1 MGNDPNKFIGL
12 HITNEDKNKVLNE
25 QKSEE
30 FFKIY
35 QNYSLK
41 NGFLTSEDFNKLIKI
56 EEDKILEEVYD
67 IFTSKKGKMYFND
80 LKNFYI
86 SFTNDKLKSVL
97 LSFLLFGRVG
107 KVQKN
112 IYINNLTQFI
122 NINDDFLILGSD
134 NFLKSIISNDKGSLY
149 TPISFAKN
157 YIAGYFKDKDI
168 YYDKNLFI
176 KNSNDYI
183 EKKKFNF
190 YLFKEVIPSSTIG
203 NKKIYE
209 LEQNKYIYVCDCLL
223 ENTNK
228 NIDEGDELEEMRDY
242 FIRDKATKNGHLLFS
257 DFETIM
263 KEIRVNQKLI
273 DLVIKFLKIYTMK
286 DYMNFK
292 DFKNL
297 MSNIY
302 TRQSFKHK
310 KNYLFKMLLTICNEK
325 SSIKATQLLEI
336 LQIENKEY
344 KLSGTINEKSFE
356 SFKDPI
362 INSEIDTFIGYM
374 DNLGLLP
381 YIKYNVKPI
390 GQELKK
396 KIINFILENR
406 TAEEYLIENFDKN
419 SSFYPINMDFW
430 KSIVEPG
437 EIPDV
442 FVNNSKI
449 AEEDKIYYMQ
459 NNENEDDKDQ
469 NKNVPRKKEIKIG
482 KLQEDLEY
490 GKHYV
495 IICGELFQ
503 KISDNFEFDYLIK
516 LDKVTKYLPNMK
528 KEEDSHK
535 EKASSEKKDKIIE
548 EKLEINKERNC
559 LSKKGNEKNCIKEYI
574 VDFYPVKI
582 IQMTM
587 TKLINYCEKEKK
599 ILDDKKEQ
607 EEWEK
612 KSKEEKEKILKEQ
625 EITKKNIEIRSKQY
639 MESVNKLQNLMI
651 KGGIEKSLY
660 DEKIKILNEQYKD
673 IFEDENEET
682 SEVTKLKKSEFFEIL
697 KIILKDI
704 VSSNKSKLQKQS
716 RYSTLTELKDIL
728 IYFNNNLKSDK
739 FNLMYYTLENK
750 FIIPKDEASLI
761 ENRIKE
767 FALVIIDIKNN
778 EGESNLSILERN
790 EKNKKEEKKETSGG
804 DIEDKVKN
812 IFEPEILSKDEL
824 KKIKNNINEKEK
836 LKKQQRKKNDEKNEE
851 KNEEEEPK
859 EQSEEIQ
866 EKEIR
871 PPYGIPNFGNTCY
884 FNSINQI
891 FFNLPILQQLFMSP
905 KLKYFINKNNEYGF
919 RGKFISAFIQLY
931 QLKPSKIE
939 EYSKNLKILVGKIKD
954 TFNNH
959 EQQDANE
966 YLNFILETLHEE
978 LNLKSKKRYIV
989 AKEENSKYNSEE
1001 ELGDIA
1007 WANSLRRNVSFID
1020 SIFMFQLKSNL
1031 TCKKCGTKKINFE
1044 TNYVLDL
1051 PLSLCKMVTVNI
1063 NLYRLPFKYK
1073 VYYDKINKDFSD
1085 YTKLEENKDKNIIE
1099 NLWSY
1104 YAIKLN
1110 YEQKLNHSVSVKFGV
1125 DFERQKSIEDIIKL
1139 IRSISL
1145 LELEQEDCD
1154 MNKEQEITEYKIKHY
1169 TEFIV
1174 YNSDR
1179 SRIIKNDSNIG
1190 ELVDVHDKIR
1200 LNIYEILNTNGLSL
1214 IRQNKEIKEN
1224 LDNKNKIYNF
1234 NLFSYKFK
1242 KKGISKLKDYEKT
1255 IESSYKNKNNIKNNS
1270 NSKTNKEGK
1279 DEEDTKSTI
1288 SASTQGET
1296 PMEENKNILN
1306 IISINDKLNYYEK
1319 EILDNNI
1326 NIKNTKKA
1334 HKTKFF
1340 SEYLI
1345 PIVHYKRNTSPGRSF
1360 LFVDF
1365 YHSSI
1370 KDFPQQFLI
1379 FNNSNHQQ
1387 ITPKYLY
1394 NYIWD
1399 YNSLYMNH
1407 PNKKTNKFWFNID
1420 FNSKSYT
1427 KKCFPFVIR
1436 IVKKNKKYSF
1446 NFQCSNC
1453 QWYNFCIG
1461 CILYPDD
1468 DKFLEIKSDSIIFV
1482 DWCNS
1487 LIKEEFDSSNFS
1499 IKEFSNEE
1507 ITKCIESKAKND
1519 KSKQYQSIKDCFD
1532 LFFEKESLEDP
1543 LSCNVCG
1550 VPQNFIKNYEIDKLP
1565 YVLILSLKRF
1575 KYNENIN
1582 FKLKQ
1587 LITYPITDFELKNK
1601 KYDLYGVV
1609 YHFGSINSGHYTCAI
1624 KYKNRWVMCDDR
1636 RLFEIEEEN
1645 VMSSSAYLL
1654 FYISK
1659 ESINNNSYYNSLSSL
1674 MQHIVIDKNK
1684 KEYKFEDNNF
1694 FKGEPVNT
1702 PYGEGYIMEDYIEDF
1717 NPEEN
1722 LKKSKEEKTPDRNNK
1737 SNNGLVK
1744 VKFDFGTGVVYKDGI
1759 EKQILDDIN

>member
-41 NGFLTSEDFNKLIKI
+41 NGFLTSDDFNKLIKI
-56 EEDKILEEVYD
+56 EEDKILEEVFD

-80 LKNFYI
+80 LKNFYV
-86 SFTNDKLKSVL
+86 SFTNEKLKSVL

-157 YIAGYFKDKDI
+157 YLVGYFKDKDNI
-168 YYDKNLFI
+168 YCDKNLFI
-176 KNSNDYI
+176 KNTNAYI
-183 EKKKFNF
+183 DKKKFNF

-209 LEQNKYIYVCDCLL
+209 LKQNKYTYVCDCLL
-223 ENTNK
+223 ENTNQSL
-228 NIDEGDELEEMRDY
+228 DEGDELEEMRNY
-242 FIRDKATKNGHLLFS
+242 FIKDKASKNGHLLFS

-273 DLVIKFLKIYTMK
+273 DLVIKFLRIYTMK
-286 DYMNFK
+286 DYMNFE

-325 SSIKATQLLEI
+325 SSIRESQLLEI
-336 LQIENKEY
+336 LQIENKDY

-356 SFKDPI
+356 SLKDPI

-396 KIINFILENR
+396 KIINFILNNR

-419 SSFYPINMDFW
+419 NSFYPINIDFW

-449 AEEDKIYYMQ
+449 AEEDKIYYIQ
-459 NNENEDDKDQ
+459 NNENKEDEKEQ
-469 NKNVPRKKEIKIG
+469 NKNVSGKKEIKIG

-495 IICGELFQ
+495 IICDDLFQ
-503 KISDNFEFDYLIK
+503 KILDNFEFDYLIK
-516 LDKVTKYLPNMK
+516 LNKVTKYLPNIK
-528 KEEDSHK
+528 KREDTLK
-535 EKASSEKKDKIIE
+535 ENESSDKKDKIIE
-548 EKLEINKERNC
+548 EKLIINKERNF
-559 LSKKGNEKNCIKEYI
+559 LFKKGNEKNGIKEYV

-587 TKLINYCEKEKK
+587 AKLINYCQKEKK

-612 KSKEEKEKILKEQ
+612 KSKEEKEKILKKQ
-625 EITKKNIEIRSKQY
+625 EITKRNIEIRSKQY
-639 MESVNKLQNLMI
+639 LENVNKLQNLMI

-660 DEKIKILNEQYKD
+660 DEKIKILSEQYKD
-673 IFEDENEET
+673 IFEDEKEEI
-682 SEVTKLKKSEFFEIL
+682 SEITKLKKSEFFEIL
-697 KIILKDI
+697 KIKLKEI

-716 RYSTLTELKDIL
+716 RYSTLTELKGIL
-728 IYFNNNLKSDK
+728 INFNNNLKSDI

-750 FIIPKDEASLI
+750 FIIPKDDASLI
-761 ENRIKE
+761 ENGIKE

-790 EKNKKEEKKETSGG
+790 EKNKKEEKKETLNNYS
-804 DIEDKVKN
+804 EDKN
-812 IFEPEILSKDEL
+812 LFEPEILSKEEL
-824 KKIKNNINEKEK
+824 KKIKDNINEKEK
-836 LKKQQRKKNDEKNEE
+836 LKKQQRKKSGEKNEE
-851 KNEEEEPK
+851 KNAEESN
-859 EQSEEIQ
+859 EQSDEVQ
-866 EKEIR
+866 EKDIR

-891 FFNLPILQQLFMSP
+891 FFNLPILQQLFLNQ

-919 RGKFISAFIQLY
+919 RGKFISTFIQLY

-939 EYSKNLKILVGKIKD
+939 EYSKNLKILVGKIKE

-966 YLNFILETLHEE
+966 YLNFLLETLHEE

-989 AKEENSKYNSEE
+989 AKEENYKYNSEE

-1051 PLSLCKMVTVNI
+1051 PLSLCKMVTINI

-1073 VYYDKINKDFSD
+1073 VYYDKINKTFSD
-1085 YTKLEENKDKNIIE
+1085 YTKLEENKDKSILD
-1099 NLWSY
+1099 NLWTY
-1104 YAIKLN
+1104 YAINLN
-1110 YEQKLNHSVSVKFGV
+1110 YEQKLNHSVAIKFGF
-1125 DFERQKSIEDIIKL
+1125 DFERQKLIEDIIKL
-1139 IRSISL
+1139 LRSISL
-1145 LELEQEDCD
+1145 LELEPEEYD
-1154 MNKEQEITEYKIKHY
+1154 MNKEQEIKEYKIKHY
-1169 TEFIV
+1169 TELIV
-1174 YNSDR
+1174 YNSDK
-1179 SRIIKNDSNIG
+1179 SRIIKNESIIG
-1190 ELVDVHDKIR
+1190 EFVDVHDKIH
-1200 LNIYEILNTNGLSL
+1200 LNIYEVLNTNGLNL
-1214 IRQNKEIKEN
+1214 IRQNKENI
-1224 LDNKNKIYNF
+1224 DNKNKIDNF

-1242 KKGISKLKDYEKT
+1242 TKGISKLKDYKKA
-1255 IESSYKNKNNIKNNS
+1255 IENSHKSQYNIKNTS

-1279 DEEDTKSTI
+1279 EKEDTKSTI

-1296 PMEENKNILN
+1296 PIEENKNILN
-1306 IISINDKLNYYEK
+1306 IISINDKFNYYEE

-1326 NIKNTKKA
+1326 NIKNTRKA
-1334 HKTKFF
+1334 HKTKLF
-1340 SEYLI
+1340 SEYII
-1345 PIVHYKRNTSPGRSF
+1345 PIVHYKRNTNPGRSS

-1365 YHSSI
+1365 YHSSL
-1370 KDFPQQFLI
+1370 KEFPQQFLI
-1379 FNNSNHQQ
+1379 FNNSHYKQ

-1427 KKCFPFVIR
+1427 KKCYPFVIR
-1436 IVKKNKKYSF
+1436 IVKKNKKY
-1446 NFQCSNC
+1446 NYNYHCSNC
-1453 QWYNFCIG
+1453 LWYNFCIG

-1487 LIKEEFDSSNFS
+1487 LIKEEIDSSNFS

-1507 ITKCIESKAKND
+1507 IMKCIESKAKND
-1519 KSKQYQSIKDCFD
+1519 KSKQYQSINDCFD
-1532 LFFEKESLEDP
+1532 LFFEKESLEDL
-1543 LSCNVCG
+1543 LSCSMCG
-1550 VPQNFIKNYEIDKLP
+1550 GPQNFIKNYEINKLP

-1587 LITYPITDFELKNK
+1587 LITYPLYNFELKNK

-1645 VMSSSAYLL
+1645 VMSSCAYLL

-1659 ESINNNSYYNSLSSL
+1659 ESINYNSYYNSLSSL

-1717 NPEEN
+1717 KPEEDIKN
-1722 LKKSKEEKTPDRNNK
+1722 NNEGKTPGRNDK

-1759 EKQILDDIN
+1759 ERQILDDIN

>member
-12 HITNEDKNKVLNE
+12 HITNEDRNKVLNE

-30 FFKIY
+30 FFQIY
-35 QNYSLK
+35 QNFSLK
-41 NGFLTSEDFNKLIKI
+41 NGFLTSEDLNKLIKI
-56 EEDKILEEVYD
+56 EEDKILEEIFE

-86 SFTNDKLKSVL
+86 SFTNNKLKSVV

-107 KVQKN
+107 KVLKN

-134 NFLKSIISNDKGSLY
+134 NFLKSIISSDKGSLY

-157 YIAGYFKDKDI
+157 YIAGYFKDKDNI

-176 KNSNDYI
+176 KYSKAYI
-183 EKKKFNF
+183 DQKKFNF
-190 YLFKEVIPSSTIG
+190 SLVKEVIPSSTIG

-209 LEQNKYIYVCDCLL
+209 LEQNKYTYVCDCLL
-223 ENTNK
+223 ENTN
-228 NIDEGDELEEMRDY
+228 NNRDEGDELEEMRSF
-242 FIRDKATKNGHLLFS
+242 FIKDKATKNGHLLFS
-257 DFETIM
+257 DFENIM
-263 KEIRVNQKLI
+263 KELRVNQKLI
-273 DLVIKFLKIYTMK
+273 DLVIKFLKIYTMR
-286 DYMNFK
+286 DYMNFE
-292 DFKNL
+292 DFKNI

-310 KNYLFKMLLTICNEK
+310 KNYLFKMLLTICNERN
-325 SSIKATQLLEI
+325 SIKESQLIEI

-344 KLSGTINEKSFE
+344 KPTGTINEKNFE

-362 INSEIDTFIGYM
+362 INSEIDAFIGYM

-396 KIINFILENR
+396 KIINFILKNR

-419 SSFYPINMDFW
+419 NSFYPINMDFW
-430 KSIVEPG
+430 RSIVEPG

-449 AEEDKIYYMQ
+449 AEEDKIYYIEK
-459 NNENEDDKDQ
+459 NEKKED
-469 NKNVPRKKEIKIG
+469 NKEQSKNIPSQKEIKIG

-495 IICGELFQ
+495 IICDDLFQ
-503 KISDNFEFDYLIK
+503 KIKDNFEFDYLIK
-516 LDKVTKYLPNMK
+516 LDKVTKYLPGAK
-528 KEEDSHK
+528 KEEDSPK
-535 EKASSEKKDKIIE
+535 EKSSSEKEDKIIE
-548 EKLEINKERNC
+548 EKLVINKERN
-559 LSKKGNEKNCIKEYI
+559 LLFKKGNEKDGIKEYV

-582 IQMTM
+582 IQLTM

-625 EITKKNIEIRSKQY
+625 EIAKKNIEIRSKQY
-639 MESVNKLQNLMI
+639 MENVNKLQNLMI

-660 DEKIKILNEQYKD
+660 DEKIKILSEQYKD
-673 IFEDENEET
+673 IFEEEKQEE

-697 KIILKDI
+697 KIKLNDI
-704 VSSNKSKLQKQS
+704 IYSNNRKLQKQS

-728 IYFNNNLKSDK
+728 INFNNHLKSDK

-750 FIIPKDEASLI
+750 FIISKDEASLN
-761 ENRIKE
+761 ENGIKE
-767 FALVIIDIKNN
+767 FALIIIDIKNA

-790 EKNKKEEKKETSGG
+790 EQNKKEEKKEISNNI
-804 DIEDKVKN
+804 IEEKN
-812 IFEPEILSKDEL
+812 ILEPEILSKEEL

-836 LKKQQRKKNDEKNEE
+836 IKKQQRKISDEKNEE
-851 KNEEEEPK
+851 KSQ
-859 EQSEEIQ
+859 EQPEEIK
-866 EKEIR
+866 EKEIM

-891 FFNLPILQQLFMSP
+891 FLNLPILQQLFMNQ

-939 EYSKNLKILVGKIKD
+939 EYSKNLKILVGKIKE
-954 TFNNH
+954 TFNNN

-989 AKEENSKYNSEE
+989 AKEENYKYNTEE
-1001 ELGDIA
+1001 ELGNIA

-1073 VYYDKINKDFSD
+1073 VYYDKINKNFSD
-1085 YTKLEENKDKNIIE
+1085 YTKLEENKDKNILD
-1099 NLWSY
+1099 NLWNY

-1110 YEQKLNHSVSVKFGV
+1110 YEQKVNHSVIIKFEV

-1139 IRSISL
+1139 LRSISL
-1145 LELEQEDCD
+1145 LELEPEECD
-1154 MNKEQEITEYKIKHY
+1154 MNKEQEIIEYRIKHY
-1169 TEFIV
+1169 TDFVV
-1174 YNSDR
+1174 YTSDK
-1179 SRIIKNDSNIG
+1179 SRIIKNDSIIG
-1190 ELVDVHDKIR
+1190 EFVDVHDKIR
-1200 LNIYEILNTNGLSL
+1200 LNIYEVLNTNGLNL
-1214 IRQNKEIKEN
+1214 IRQNKGNKEN

-1242 KKGISKLKDYEKT
+1242 TKGISKFKDYEKI
-1255 IESSYKNKNNIKNNS
+1255 IENSHKNQSNIKSTPN
-1270 NSKTNKEGK
+1270 TNKE
-1279 DEEDTKSTI
+1279 ETKSIT
-1288 SASTQGET
+1288 SESTQGET
-1296 PMEENKNILN
+1296 PLEENQNILN
-1306 IISINDKLNYYEK
+1306 ITSINDKLNYYEE
-1319 EILDNNI
+1319 EIIDNNV
-1326 NIKNTKKA
+1326 NIKNTRKT
-1334 HKTKFF
+1334 HKTKFY

-1345 PIVHYKRNTSPGRSF
+1345 PIVHYKRNTSPGRSS

-1365 YHSSI
+1365 YHSHI

-1379 FNNSNHQQ
+1379 FNNSNYQQ

-1407 PNKKTNKFWFNID
+1407 PNKKTNKFWYNID

-1427 KKCFPFVIR
+1427 KKCYPFVIR

-1446 NFQCSNC
+1446 NFHCSNC
-1453 QWYNFCIG
+1453 LWYNFCIG

-1468 DKFLEIKSDSIIFV
+1468 DKFLEIKSDCTIFV

-1499 IKEFSNEE
+1499 MKEFSNEE
-1507 ITKCIESKAKND
+1507 IMKCIESKAKND
-1519 KSKQYQSIKDCFD
+1519 KSKQYQSINDCFD

-1543 LSCNVCG
+1543 LSCGMCG
-1550 VPQNFIKNYEIDKLP
+1550 GPQHFIKNYEIDKLP

-1587 LITYPITDFELKNK
+1587 LITYPLTDFELKNK

-1624 KYKNRWVMCDDR
+1624 KYKDRWVMCDDR
-1636 RLFEIEEEN
+1636 RLFEIEEER

-1659 ESINNNSYYNSLSSL
+1659 ESINHNSYYNSLSSL
-1674 MQHIVIDKNK
+1674 MQHIVVDKNK
-1684 KEYKFEDNNF
+1684 KEYSFEDNNF

-1717 NPEEN
+1717 KPEEN
-1722 LKKSKEEKTPDRNNK
+1722 IKKNKEEKTPDKNNK

-1744 VKFDFGTGVVYKDGI
+1744 VKFDFGSGVVYKDGI